1 MYILGRKDASWSQY
15 ALLFAACLSDNF
27 LDLFWGYKIVG
38 LGFLRP
44 RANEQTILSL
54 QVAIGRNG
62 GLRWMLNHLH
72 VKSLQKL
79 SKDFMLSFQYFFNE
93 NLGNL

>member
-15 ALLFAACLSDNF
+15 ALLFATCLSDNF

-72 VKSLQKL
+72 VKSLQTVQGFYVEF
-79 SKDFMLSFQYFFNE
+79 SVFFK
-93 NLGNL
+93 